1 MNGNDYTISNMPIF
15 IKEYNIPRKYN
26 NFGRNI
32 YISAIELFQEFYYF
46 ILETYFR
53 MAFLSLTLESP
64 NSERSLS
71 SISERAA
78 TSTCNGINK
87 VLSI

>member
-32 YISAIELFQEFYYF
+32 YFG
-46 ILETYFR
+46 
-53 MAFLSLTLESP
+53 
-64 NSERSLS
+64 N
-71 SISERAA
+71 
-78 TSTCNGINK
+78 
-87 VLSI
+87 